1 MSVRYSKLSAYP
13 PKAFVMAW
21 GLKTFICTLKGC
33 EFRYNEWHNLY
44 TENDSNTFVQI
55 DKYLQIL
62 SQGDIQ

>member
-1 MSVRYSKLSAYP
+1 MGAKDFYLH
-13 PKAFVMAW
+13 
-21 GLKTFICTLKGC
+21 LKGC